1 MQPKT
6 FTALLAIAINLPQA
20 YACKMRNRSPGTVQT
35 NPRKCMSQGVGDWT
49 FAMTVDLFAI
59 PSLSRDPR
67 AGLDGVHSSTW
78 FAIYDHTCKL
88 RASYEPCDGLPYVIM
103 EDFLPFVLTVAKVD
117 MDVGRPYFSFYYGD
131 GKYSIRNNHCV
142 CQNTSGKG
150 LAVQTSC
157 RCAFLVG
164 GKFKHARSLEDNRRV
179 GFKTWELMLIDAQ

>member
-1 MQPKT
+1 MQPKI

-20 YACKMRNRSPGTVQT
+20 YACKMRNRGPGTVQT
-35 NPRKCMSQGVGDWT
+35 NPRKCMSQGVSDWT
-49 FAMTVDLFAI
+49 FAMTVDMFAI

-117 MDVGRPYFSFYYGD
+117 MDVGSRTFLSTMAMEN
-131 GKYSIRNNHCV
+131 IR
-142 CQNTSGKG
+142 SG
-150 LAVQTSC
+150 LTTVFA
-157 RCAFLVG
+157 RILV
-164 GKFKHARSLEDNRRV
+164 ARSQWAESSSMLDPWKTIVGSGSRLES
-179 GFKTWELMLIDAQ
+179 